1 MRWHAGNRTNA
12 STATR
17 RTPTN
22 EPPSPAPPILSEP
35 ERLEPLQVTSPILS
49 VSEGLAAVEPLQVTS
64 PFVSLSLAPIE
75 EQPSPPI
82 EPASPLSVEERIQEP
97 IATASASISSLDG
110 LCGEN
115 SVLEGALEVQVKTHP
130 DEKVKFSERF
140 LPRHPKLLCS
150 VRFQSVLEKDYSF
163 QHLTERLLEA
173 EGSLEAIRGEGRA
186 LFDQFQAH
194 ERYLVA
200 DLVDLFLSHVMRG
213 VIERMDRQKHPDVT
227 FQRYLFALQ
236 APLQAI
242 VAPYVNEL
250 RANGGAWMNAGRQ
263 MEGLFV
269 NLLLLRRSFNL

>member
-1 MRWHAGNRTNA
+1 M
-12 STATR
+12 
-17 RTPTN
+17 
-22 EPPSPAPPILSEP
+22 
-35 ERLEPLQVTSPILS
+35 Q
-49 VSEGLAAVEPLQVTS
+49 
-64 PFVSLSLAPIE
+64 
-75 EQPSPPI
+75 
-82 EPASPLSVEERIQEP
+82 
-97 IATASASISSLDG
+97 
-110 LCGEN
+110 
-115 SVLEGALEVQVKTHP
+115 THP
-130 DEKVKFSERF
+130 DENVKLSERF

-213 VIERMDRQKHPDVT
+213 VIERMDRPNRSDVT

-242 VAPYVNEL
+242 AAPYVNEL

>member
-1 MRWHAGNRTNA
+1 M
-12 STATR
+12 
-17 RTPTN
+17 TP
-22 EPPSPAPPILSEP
+22 PP
-35 ERLEPLQVTSPILS
+35 
-49 VSEGLAAVEPLQVTS
+49 
-64 PFVSLSLAPIE
+64 VSLSLAPIE
-75 EQPSPPI
+75 EQPRPPI
-82 EPASPLSVEERIQEP
+82 EPASPLSVEERVQEAF
-97 IATASASISSLDG
+97 ATASAPISSLDG
-110 LCGEN
+110 LCVDN
-115 SVLEGALEVQVKTHP
+115 SVLKGALEVQVKTHP
-130 DEKVKFSERF
+130 DEKVKFSSGF
-140 LPRHPKLLCS
+140 LPRHQKLLGS

-173 EGSLEAIRGEGRA
+173 EGSLEAMRGEGRA
-186 LFDQFQAH
+186 LFEQFQAH

-200 DLVDLFLSHVMRG
+200 DLVDLFLSHVLRG
-213 VIERMDRQKHPDVT
+213 IMERMDRQKHPDVT

>member
-1 MRWHAGNRTNA
+1 MTIPEYAALDLIDKGGGKIGLKETCEIIIAAG
-12 STATR
+12 SDFEFAT
-17 RTPTN
+17 
-22 EPPSPAPPILSEP
+22 
-35 ERLEPLQVTSPILS
+35 V
-49 VSEGLAAVEPLQVTS
+49 
-64 PFVSLSLAPIE
+64 
-75 EQPSPPI
+75 
-82 EPASPLSVEERIQEP
+82 SPLSVEERIQEP

-115 SVLEGALEVQVKTHP
+115 SVLKGALEVQVQTHP
-130 DEKVKFSERF
+130 DEKVKFSEKF

-194 ERYLVA
+194 ERYLVV